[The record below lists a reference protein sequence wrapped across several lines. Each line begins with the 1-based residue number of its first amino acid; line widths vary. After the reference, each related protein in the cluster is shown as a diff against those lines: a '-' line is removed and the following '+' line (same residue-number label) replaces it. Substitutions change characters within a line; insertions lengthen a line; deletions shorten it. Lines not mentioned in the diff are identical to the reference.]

1 MAENTS
7 NRYAIECVDLCK
19 AYTANLEKREQN
31 ALTKLNL
38 KIKSGEVHGFLGHNG
53 AGKTTAIKIIMGLIF
68 PTSGE
73 VKVFGTPTSNSS
85 YLKKVMY
92 IPELVNYYPF
102 LTPVEILNYST
113 KLNPISY
120 SGRNITSESINSVL
134 KTVELIDWGNTSVE
148 KFSKGM
154 KQRLSLALCLLRQPD
169 LLILDEPASGL
180 DPEGISL
187 LLEIIKQFKAAG
199 KTVFF
204 SSHHISEIEK
214 VCDSVS
220 IIKYG
225 VLQESREIKE
235 YQTIG
240 LENRY
245 LELMKK

>member
-1 MAENTS
+1 MPKNSIE
-7 NRYAIECVDLCK
+7 YAIECIDLCK
-19 AYTANLEKREQN
+19 SYSSNLEKREKN
-31 ALTKLNL
+31 ALTNLNL
-38 KIKSGEVHGFLGHNG
+38 KIKSGAVHGFLGHNG

-68 PTSGE
+68 PTSGA
-73 VKVFGTPTSNSS
+73 VKIYGEDISGLSHLN
-85 YLKKVMY
+85 KVMY
-92 IPELVNYYPF
+92 IPELVNYYSF
-102 LTPVEILNYST
+102 LTPAEILSYSIN
-113 KLNPISY
+113 LNPLSY
-120 SGRNITSESINSVL
+120 SGRKITRKDIDDSLSA
-134 KTVELIDWGNTSVE
+134 VELREWADTAVE

-180 DPEGISL
+180 DPEGIAL
-187 LLEIIKQFKAAG
+187 LLDIIKQFKESD

-225 VLQESREIKE
+225 ILQESCSVKNYEAA
-235 YQTIG
+235 G
-240 LENRY
+240 LEKRY